1 MRLRYYHVDAFT
13 DHLFGGNPA
22 GVVPLDAWIPDDL
35 MQSIAAENRLSETAF
50 TVREGDGR
58 AIRWF
63 TPEGE
68 VELCGHA
75 TLATAFILATEIE
88 PEATRYTFQTRKV
101 GPLTV
106 DRRGEALVLN
116 FPAWVPTPVEPHP
129 DLLPAL
135 GGPEPVEVLAAAD
148 YLVVYETAEQVQA
161 LKPDVRALRGV
172 DRMVTVTAPGAGGV
186 DFVSRF
192 FAPFHGIDEDPVTGR
207 AHCMLTP
214 YWTRRLG
221 ARPLEARQVSARGGV
236 LTCALQGDRVEIAG
250 RAVLYKEGTIIV

>member
-1 MRLRYYHVDAFT
+1 MRLNYYHVDAFT

-22 GVVPLDAWIPDDL
+22 GVVPLDAWLPDEL

-50 TVREGDGR
+50 TVPEGPVRG
-58 AIRWF
+58 IRWF

-75 TLATAFILATEIE
+75 TLATAFILATAVD
-88 PEATRYTFQTRKV
+88 PNATRYVFSTRKV
-101 GPLTV
+101 GELAV
-106 DRRGEALVLN
+106 ERRGETLVLN
-116 FPAWVPTPVEPHP
+116 FPAWTPSPVDPHP

-135 GGPEPVEVLAAAD
+135 GGPKPVEILAAAD
-148 YLVVYETAEQVQA
+148 YLVVYETAEQVLS
-161 LKPDVRALRGV
+161 LKPDFRALRGV
-172 DRMVTVTAPGAGGV
+172 DRMVTVTAPGTDGV

-207 AHCMLTP
+207 AHCMMTP
-214 YWTRRLG
+214 YWTGRLG
-221 ARPLEARQVSARGGV
+221 AGPLEARQVSARGGV
-236 LTCALQGDRVEIAG
+236 LTCELRGDRVEIAG